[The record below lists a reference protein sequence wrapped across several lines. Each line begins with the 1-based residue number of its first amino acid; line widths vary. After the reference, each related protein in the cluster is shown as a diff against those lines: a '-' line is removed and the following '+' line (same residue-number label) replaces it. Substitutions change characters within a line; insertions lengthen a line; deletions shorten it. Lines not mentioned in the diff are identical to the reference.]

1 MQRDWFYFIMAA
13 KSWIIYR
20 YNAYRQQIKL
30 YKFQNR
36 MTGIGYTC
44 ICLRQEVLYEH
55 ILLLLWY

>member
-44 ICLRQEVLYEH
+44 MPEARGPI
-55 ILLLLWY
+55 